1 MSAGSRFKQALVI
14 RLDLGMGRG
23 KMAVQC
29 SHAALSAA
37 EVARAKFRDWYE
49 AWISEGQTKVA
60 LKTKELSSLLELA
73 ARARR
78 IPLPAYLVRDKGL
91 TQVPPG
97 EVTCLGIGPAP
108 SATLDLITGNLPL
121 LRLSRLEGF
130 VQSPPVLLQ
139 HFEPAPRVFDV
150 VAKLQSLGFSKRVS
164 NPLV

>member
-14 RLDLGMGRG
+14 RIDLGMGRG

-49 AWISEGQTKVA
+49 AWMSEGQTKVA

-73 ARARR
+73 ATARR

-121 LRLSRLEGF
+121 L
-130 VQSPPVLLQ
+130 
-139 HFEPAPRVFDV
+139 
-150 VAKLQSLGFSKRVS
+150 
-164 NPLV
+164 